1 MQVLIGK
8 AKGLKENRNEL
19 SQEWI
24 LLCKENLE
32 ILFKQC
38 IGIIRTPKRE
48 NRLLLLKVE
57 KNCSY
62 REFNIFP

>member
-8 AKGLKENRNEL
+8 TRELKEKRNEL

-32 ILFKQC
+32 ILFEQC
-38 IGIIRTPKRE
+38 IDIISTPERE